1 MEQQEGERRQRQVEL
16 VQSSYNVLAQLEV
29 ADARDRITCGD
40 LVRRVLQDRSQVMQL
55 WPILWSLLMLGKLL
69 SVIEAAW
76 SALSLIDGKTFHEIW
91 WWPGP
96 MNDVTTK
103 GRPDA
108 PLHDMLTHTCLH

>member
-29 ADARDRITCGD
+29 ARDRITCGD